1 VTEAGNGRD
10 GLRLAIKLKPELVIL
25 DVHLREISS
34 LEVCKRIKQ
43 DPSTAEITVLHL
55 STTRL
60 LSSAMVN
67 EPEQC
72 ADVYLT
78 ESVDP
83 QVLVAT
89 IKALLRT
96 RKAEE
101 AVTILSVQENERRHI
116 ARELHDDLT
125 QRLSLLAMRLEAIR
139 RTPPAAVQN
148 VDRKRYAMRQNT
160 RPEVWSLLGCL
171 QTKESSTSPSKM
183 TVPVLRQTDY
193 GKRAGSDLSV

>member
-1 VTEAGNGRD
+1 MTEAGNGRD

-139 RTPPAAVQN
+139 RTPPAVVQN

-160 RPEVWSLLGCL
+160 RKAPPLH
-171 QTKESSTSPSKM
+171 Q
-183 TVPVLRQTDY
+183 R
-193 GKRAGSDLSV
+193 